1 MFQDWKMKLI
11 LSVNFWNSLSNFET
25 IYISIVSSF
34 WVDELYNALT
44 SKYRMINNLRDSR
57 YFKELVSLYYQGNF
71 QELNDYPNKKK
82 L

>member
-1 MFQDWKMKLI
+1 
-11 LSVNFWNSLSNFET
+11 
-25 IYISIVSSF
+25 
-34 WVDELYNALT
+34 
-44 SKYRMINNLRDSR
+44 MINNLRDTR